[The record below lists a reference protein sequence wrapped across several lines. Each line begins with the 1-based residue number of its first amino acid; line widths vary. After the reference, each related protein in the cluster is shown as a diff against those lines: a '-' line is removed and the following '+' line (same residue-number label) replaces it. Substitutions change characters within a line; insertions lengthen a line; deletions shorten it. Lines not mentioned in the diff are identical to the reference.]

1 MGNFPSL
8 PLFLNALK
16 ITFQVQLRLQQV
28 VGAAP
33 EKREDLLKE
42 LEQFA
47 FRGIPNLSSPRIPE
61 QHQVPAQAQSDC
73 KEAQGDI
80 CETKEDKVRILSD
93 YLVCILTQTLCTVG
107 NRRNGRHFGIAKE
120 ATN

>member
-1 MGNFPSL
+1 M
-8 PLFLNALK
+8 
-16 ITFQVQLRLQQV
+16 

-61 QHQVPAQAQSDC
+61 IASEQSLAPLAPDC
-73 KEAQGDI
+73 RQAQGDI
-80 CETKEDKVRILSD
+80 CETLPKKSSEDKVRIK
-93 YLVCILTQTLCTVG
+93 
-107 NRRNGRHFGIAKE
+107 R
-120 ATN
+120 